1 MGYRGSREYVGDATV
16 EDSSAH
22 RQRPWE
28 QIPIDA
34 DGTRKKRPWEQIPIE
49 AGAVF
54 DPAAAVEETQE
65 PTRTQG
71 INEIR
76 ATDDRAADEIRASDD
91 RATGQIRAS
100 DETSRKA
107 AVAAL
112 RELAIGDVA

>member
-1 MGYRGSREYVGDATV
+1 MGYRGSRECDGDAAV
-16 EDSSAH
+16 EDSSAR

-34 DGTRKKRPWEQIPIE
+34 DGTRNKRPWEQIPIE
-49 AGAVF
+49 SGAV

-65 PTRTQG
+65 PTGTQPVNQ
-71 INEIR
+71 IQ
-76 ATDDRAADEIRASDD
+76 ATDD

-100 DETSRKA
+100 DATSRKA
-107 AVAAL
+107 AAAAL